1 MDLEGCKADQLVD
14 IQSKLSLIQLKDS
27 DRALWASF
35 HKFSCAGTWKEIWS
49 KGQFVPWCKLI
60 WFNATFLEIPSLA
73 G

>member
-35 HKFSCAGTWKEIWS
+35 HKFSCAG
-49 KGQFVPWCKLI
+49 
-60 WFNATFLEIPSLA
+60 A
-73 G
+73 

>member
-35 HKFSCAGTWKEIWS
+35 HKFSCTGTWEEIWS
-49 KGQFVPWCKLI
+49 KGIFVPWCKLI

>member
-35 HKFSCAGTWKEIWS
+35 HKFSCTGTWEEIWS
-49 KGQFVPWCKLI
+49 KGIFVPWCKLI
-60 WFNATFLEIPSLA
+60 WFNAKFLEIPS
-73 G
+73 